1 MANEG
6 GSAVAA
12 VDLNTFTLARHIQL
26 DGSPS
31 AVVSAGESVYALAPA
46 AGTLYEISPGT
57 LTLRRKLAPARAAV
71 SMRPAPDGSALWV
84 LARQPRALLR
94 VGLKRLRVDA
104 HVALPLDPTDFDLA
118 PTPGQ
123 AVVTF
128 GEQGSLGLVDL
139 ARGQCRI
146 VELGSRLSLARFRSD
161 GHQVLAGQLAER
173 LLTILDPQSGRV
185 IVHLPLAVEPRN
197 FCFKSDG
204 GQLFITG
211 DGMDAVVIVYP
222 YTTEVAETTLAGR
235 APGFLAECETD
246 DFDGLFVA
254 NPQTG
259 EVTILDIDT
268 HKVIAVVAVGR
279 GPGYI
284 LPTPDHQYV
293 LVLNRDSGDIA
304 VIRLA
309 AISARRDRSAPL
321 FTMVPVGSQPVSAV
335 VRHV

>member
-1 MANEG
+1 
-6 GSAVAA
+6 VAR
-12 VDLNTFTLARHIQL
+12 T
-26 DGSPS
+26 
-31 AVVSAGESVYALAPA
+31 
-46 AGTLYEISPGT
+46 
-57 LTLRRKLAPARAAV
+57 AV
-71 SMRPAPDGSALWV
+71 SMRPAADGGALWV

-94 VGLKRLRVDA
+94 IDLKRLRADA
-104 HVALPLDPTDFDLA
+104 QVALPLDPTDFDLA

-128 GEQGSLGLVDL
+128 GEQGSVGLLDL
-139 ARGQCRI
+139 ARGQCRV

-161 GHQVLAGQLAER
+161 GRLVLAGQLSER
-173 LLTILDPQSGRV
+173 LLTILEARSGRV
-185 IVHLPLAVEPRN
+185 MVHLPLAVEPRN

-204 GQLFITG
+204 GQLFLTG
-211 DGMDAVVIVYP
+211 DGMDAVVVVYP

-235 APGFLAECETD
+235 APGFLAECGSE
-246 DFDGLFVA
+246 DFDYLFVA
-254 NPQTG
+254 NPRTG
-259 EVTILDIDT
+259 EVTIVDIDT
-268 HKVIAVVAVGR
+268 RKVIAVVAVGR

-284 LPTPDHQYV
+284 LPTPDHQYA

-321 FTMVPVGSQPVSAV
+321 FTMIPVGSQPVSAV